1 MNAQIQANLAGFTFL
16 STNTDLSILEETES
30 ESQDANPLASPNQ
43 GYNQYP
49 SIPKGRSA
57 DKAE

>member
-43 GYNQYP
+43 GYN
-49 SIPKGRSA
+49 
-57 DKAE
+57 